1 MRDQV
6 TLFWNANNT
15 FGFDRLD
22 WGRLAAA
29 ATITTVSRY
38 MKQLMRPLGVS
49 PLVIPN
55 GFAAEM
61 LLPPPG
67 RRWRRSVPG
76 YVGARS

>member
-55 GFAAEM
+55 GLAAEM